1 MCSDTLGLAST
12 IQVLWWCP
20 IYILSCWIAHPI
32 RNPVRIERPTCP
44 ASQLR
49 CRFGALVVLW
59 FCWVWCCTGQSASS
73 RVIRGTVEDSSS
85 ATIGNAIV
93 TVKQGSLEHKAI
105 TGPDGRFEF
114 RNLSSGK
121 LEISISANGFAPT
134 HRTIPE
140 LGQDDELVIAL
151 QPETVSTAVEVTA
164 SRTALSVDEAPQ
176 SVRILSLADI
186 QTSAALE
193 VDDVLR
199 QVAGFDQFRR
209 SSSRAS
215 NPTTQGV
222 SMRGM
227 GSSGASR
234 ALVLLDGVPIT
245 DPFGGWVNWSQIP
258 RESLESAEIVKG
270 GASDLYGGQALSG
283 VAQLLT
289 KTPEG
294 TDASLDLSYG
304 NERTP
309 NVSGYIGHSFG
320 KWLTSGAGEYFRTDG
335 YIPVEF
341 SQRGGVDNPANS
353 LHRNGQL
360 QVQRQISQRSRF
372 FLRGL
377 GYDDSRHNG
386 TIIEVNRTRAW
397 QAVAGLDLEGAS
409 DSLLQLRGY
418 GGTESYHQTFASVA
432 ADRNSETLARVQQVP
447 SRQFGISAQYSRT
460 LGWNTL
466 LAGGEFSHVTGESDD
481 EVFTASR
488 PSSLVN
494 AGGIIRNAGVFVE
507 DTARIRSRLLVT
519 GGVRFDDWRTVD
531 GLTRTTAL
539 PSGATVPIQFA
550 DRSETAWNP
559 KLAATFRIN
568 DRIALK
574 GSVGRSFRSPTL
586 NELYRSFRLG
596 NTLTTAN
603 PLLRSERLTGWE
615 LGPTEKLLHGKL
627 NLREGFFWA
636 TVHQPIANV
645 TLSTT
650 PALVTRQRQNLGSTR
665 ARGVEAQAD
674 LALMKWVDLSVQY
687 QFVDAL
693 VTSFPVDQ
701 SLVGLQVPEVPRHE
715 FTFQARYS
723 NPRFVTVAF
732 QGRSNGSVFD
742 DDRNTLTLDPYFKLD
757 LFISR
762 RLNSYANIYAAA
774 ENLLNDHYMV
784 ARTNVVTLASPLV
797 ARAGLRLHLRR

>member
-1 MCSDTLGLAST
+1 
-12 IQVLWWCP
+12 
-20 IYILSCWIAHPI
+20 
-32 RNPVRIERPTCP
+32 
-44 ASQLR
+44 
-49 CRFGALVVLW
+49 
-59 FCWVWCCTGQSASS
+59 
-73 RVIRGTVEDSSS
+73 
-85 ATIGNAIV
+85 
-93 TVKQGSLEHKAI
+93 
-105 TGPDGRFEF
+105 
-114 RNLSSGK
+114 
-121 LEISISANGFAPT
+121 
-134 HRTIPE
+134 
-140 LGQDDELVIAL
+140 
-151 QPETVSTAVEVTA
+151 
-164 SRTALSVDEAPQ
+164 
-176 SVRILSLADI
+176 
-186 QTSAALE
+186 
-193 VDDVLR
+193 
-199 QVAGFDQFRR
+199 
-209 SSSRAS
+209 
-215 NPTTQGV
+215 
-222 SMRGM
+222 MRGM

-258 RESLESAEIVKG
+258 RESLESAEFLRG
-270 GASDLYGGQALSG
+270 GASDLYGGEALSG

-309 NVSGYIGHSFG
+309 NVSGYLGHSFG
-320 KWLTSGAGEYFRTDG
+320 QWLASGAAEYFRTDG

-341 SQRGGVDNPANS
+341 SQRGAVDNPANS

-360 QVQRQISQRSRF
+360 QLQRQLSKRSRF

-377 GYDDSRHNG
+377 AYDDSRHNG

-397 QAVAGLDLEGAS
+397 QAVTGLDLEGPS
-409 DSLLQLRGY
+409 DSLLQVRGY
-418 GGTESYHQTFASVA
+418 GGTETYHQTFASVA

-447 SRQFGISAQYSRT
+447 SRQFGLSAQYSRA
-460 LGWNTL
+460 LGWNTV

-481 EVFTASR
+481 EIFTASR

-494 AGGIIRNAGVFVE
+494 AGGIIRSAGIFVE
-507 DTARIRSRLLVT
+507 DIARIKSRLVVT

-531 GLTRTTAL
+531 GFTRTVTL
-539 PSGATVPIQFA
+539 PSGTTVPIQFA

-574 GSVGRSFRSPTL
+574 ASAYRSFRSPTL

-596 NTLTTAN
+596 NALTTAN

-615 LGPTEKLLHGKL
+615 LGPAEKLLNGKL
-627 NLREGFFWA
+627 NLRQGFFWA

-650 PALVTRQRQNLGSTR
+650 PALITRQRQNLGSTR

-674 LALMKWVDLSVQY
+674 LALMKWIEVSAQY

-693 VTSFPVDQ
+693 VTSFPVDP

-723 NPRFVTVAF
+723 NPRFITVAF
-732 QGRSNGSVFD
+732 QGRSNSSVFD

-762 RLNSYANIYAAA
+762 RLNSYADIYAAA

-797 ARAGLRLHLRR
+797 ARGGLQLHLRR